1 MNTDQSIEEI
11 IREIEPVDGDWL
23 EKARART
30 RSLVMPTRA
39 LGRLHEIAERICAI
53 QRNLTPAI
61 GRKAILIMAGD
72 HGVVSEG
79 VSAYPQS
86 VTVEMIRT
94 FLRGGAG
101 INVLARQVGADV
113 AVVDA
118 GIIPDLDP
126 DMSGGDKRLQ
136 VCKVGRGTANLAR
149 GPAMTRS
156 QAEQCIS
163 VGFLAAEKW
172 ITDGVELI
180 GTGDMGIGNT
190 TPSSAI
196 GVVITGADLGRMVGL
211 GTGVDA
217 QGIAR
222 KKAAIARGIKINAP
236 DARDGLDVLSKV
248 GGFEIGAIAGCILAG
263 AFYRRPVVVDGLI
276 STAGALIAH
285 TLCPLVAQY
294 MFAAHCSEEPGH
306 RIMLNHL
313 GLVPMLDLGMRLGEG
328 SGGAV
333 AMGIMEGA
341 VRVMNEMLTFEEAGV
356 SDKE

>member
-1 MNTDQSIEEI
+1 
-11 IREIEPVDGDWL
+11 
-23 EKARART
+23 
-30 RSLVMPTRA
+30 
-39 LGRLHEIAERICAI
+39 
-53 QRNLTPAI
+53 
-61 GRKAILIMAGD
+61 
-72 HGVVSEG
+72 
-79 VSAYPQS
+79 
-86 VTVEMIRT
+86 
-94 FLRGGAG
+94 
-101 INVLARQVGADV
+101 
-113 AVVDA
+113 
-118 GIIPDLDP
+118 
-126 DMSGGDKRLQ
+126 
-136 VCKVGRGTANLAR
+136 
-149 GPAMTRS
+149 
-156 QAEQCIS
+156 
-163 VGFLAAEKW
+163 
-172 ITDGVELI
+172 
-180 GTGDMGIGNT
+180 MGIGNT

-196 GVVITGADLGRMVGL
+196 GVVITGADLDRMVGL

-236 DARDGLDVLSKV
+236 DAPDGLDVLSKV

-285 TLCPLVAQY
+285 TLCPLSSQY

-313 GLVPMLDLGMRLGEG
+313 GLVPILDLGMRLGEG